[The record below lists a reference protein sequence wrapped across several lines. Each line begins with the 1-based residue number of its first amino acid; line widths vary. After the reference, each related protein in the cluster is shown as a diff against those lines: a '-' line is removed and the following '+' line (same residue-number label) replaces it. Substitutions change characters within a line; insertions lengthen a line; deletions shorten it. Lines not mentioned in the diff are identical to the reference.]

1 MEEFVNKIQ
10 EEIAVFD
17 KEYLR
22 KVQVCLQYDLN
33 YGYD

>member
-10 EEIAVFD
+10 DEIAVFD

-22 KVQVCLQYDLN
+22 KIQVGLYKATN
-33 YGYD
+33 VEI